1 MDLGFLSIN
10 AINFIYLR
18 IVPSRLDMKLRSE
31 SGLRYRFDV
40 RYHCVKGVVME
51 DNEKNVI
58 QLSGTNLQRAA
69 DHNQRV
75 TLHAIRVQGAT
86 TRVELARLT
95 GLTAPAVANITKRL
109 LADRLIYEDGQV
121 RKGRGQ
127 PAIIY
132 RINQNAC
139 YSIGV
144 NIDRDHIAIVIVN
157 FVGKVIARRTID
169 IDFAMPQDVR
179 AFYEASIHELVIEA
193 DLDISRLVGI
203 GVATPDD
210 LGSVK
215 LAGRP
220 DDYSTWDVTNI
231 EGLFASPY
239 HLPVFIENDAA
250 AAAIGEQQ
258 LGSGHE
264 HDSAFYILLSW
275 GLGGGY
281 FVDGNYVRGV
291 SGRSGEIGF
300 LNYRNEIG
308 ENEQIQRLV
317 SLSGLSE
324 FLESQGLSLSSLFQ
338 NRHDT
343 KFEFAVSKWIE
354 AATVRLFDALIAINC
369 LLNPSTILLGGRL
382 PEKFLRQ
389 LEKSINSY
397 MEKHAGH
404 VPAWAPVQ
412 LAALAADAPTIGAA
426 TLPFSHY
433 LMPQSGTLWKT
444 DESDQ
449 NGFAPTNA
457 WIERA

>member
-1 MDLGFLSIN
+1 
-10 AINFIYLR
+10 
-18 IVPSRLDMKLRSE
+18 
-31 SGLRYRFDV
+31 
-40 RYHCVKGVVME
+40 ME
-51 DNEKNVI
+51 ENEKNAI

-132 RINQNAC
+132 RVNKDAC
-139 YSIGV
+139 FSIGI

-157 FVGKVIARRTID
+157 FVGDVVARRTVD
-169 IDFAMPQDVR
+169 LDFAMPADVQD
-179 AFYEASIHELVIEA
+179 FYENSISALVAEA
-193 DLDISRLVGI
+193 GIDIGLLVGI

-210 LGSVK
+210 LGSIE

-220 DDYSTWDVTNI
+220 DDYAKWDETDI
-231 EGLFASPY
+231 MSLFARPY
-239 HLPVFIENDAA
+239 NLPVFIENDAA

-281 FVDGNYVRGV
+281 FVEGNYVRGI

-300 LNYRNEIG
+300 LNYRNADG
-308 ENEQIQRLV
+308 TYEQIQKLV

-324 FLESQGLSLSSLFQ
+324 FLDERNLSLSMLF
-338 NRHDT
+338 REEHEPA
-343 KFEFAVSKWIE
+343 FE
-354 AATVRLFDALIAINC
+354 AAVDEWIAEATIRLFDALVAVNC
-369 LLNPSTILLGGRL
+369 LLNPSTILMGGRL
-382 PEKFLRQ
+382 PEKFLRK
-389 LEKSINSY
+389 LEISVNAY
-397 MEKHAGH
+397 MRKHASH

-412 LAALAADAPTIGAA
+412 LAALASDAPTIGAA

-433 LMPQSGTLWKT
+433 LMPQSDTLWK
-444 DESDQ
+444 SDDSGQ
-449 NGFAPTNA
+449 NAFSSSNI
-457 WIERA
+457 WMERA